1 MDAIVAVYEDW
12 GIGRDGTQPLAL
24 TADRK
29 FFRKMT
35 TGACVIAGRRTVEDF
50 PGKKPL
56 PGRTNLMLTRS
67 GSAPEGFELVSSVE
81 EAVERAK
88 EFGTVFIIGGGSVY
102 KAMLPY
108 CDRCIVTK
116 VHANPGSDTYFEN
129 LDEHPDWCLTQVLE
143 SGEEGGIAYEF
154 CVYERG

>member
-24 TADRK
+24 SVDRK

-35 TGACVIAGRRTVEDF
+35 AGACVIVGRRTAADF
-50 PGKKPL
+50 PGGKPL
-56 PGRTNLMLTRS
+56 PNRVNLVLTRS
-67 GSAPEGFELVSSVE
+67 GSAPEGFQVVGSVE

-88 EFGTVFIIGGGSVY
+88 TFESVFVIGGGSVY
-102 KAMLPY
+102 RTMLPY
-108 CDRCIVTK
+108 CDRCVVTK

-129 LDEHPDWCLTQVLE
+129 LDEHPDWQLTQVLE
-143 SGEEGGIAYEF
+143 SGEEEGIAYEF